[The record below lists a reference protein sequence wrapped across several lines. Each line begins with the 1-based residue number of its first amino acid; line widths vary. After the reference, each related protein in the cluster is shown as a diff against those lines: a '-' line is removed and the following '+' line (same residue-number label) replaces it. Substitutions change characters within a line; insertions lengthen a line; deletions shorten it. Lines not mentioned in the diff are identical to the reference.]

1 MMAWGLSL
9 RTLVNLT
16 VNVSPLDMDGTSECS
31 FSFRD
36 LSRYPPLS
44 NKRMNKKLVV
54 GSGFTA
60 DVCGSFLDV
69 AGSGSG
75 HMIKGQE
82 FK

>member
-1 MMAWGLSL
+1 
-9 RTLVNLT
+9 
-16 VNVSPLDMDGTSECS
+16 
-31 FSFRD
+31 
-36 LSRYPPLS
+36 
-44 NKRMNKKLVV
+44 MNKKLVV